1 MTTNVQSVVTAT
13 AVAADAPLI
22 AIAAAVD
29 QAAQADLAAIV
40 RRADLEPGE
49 IVRVATVLL
58 ASLAV
63 AMITRH
69 VLLLT
74 KVRSFLPG

>member
-29 QAAQADLAAIV
+29 LAAQADLAAIV